1 MEEQVDLDN
10 LTKEDFLEMA
20 KYVGHTEAIN
30 RKLLEDLREAK
41 AALAATVHQR
51 NSLHARLQTLM
62 SDKINTIDVS
72 QIKTE
77 IITNMDLVNPEQ
89 WAVPEGR
96 VSKIEKSDKH

>member
-10 LTKEDFLEMA
+10 LTQEDFLEMA

-51 NSLHARLQTLM
+51 NSLNARLQNLM
-62 SDKINTIDVS
+62 SDRINTIDVS
-72 QIKTE
+72 AIKTE
-77 IITNMDLVNPEQ
+77 VINTHLDLINPEQ
-89 WAVPEGR
+89 YR
-96 VSKIEKSDKH
+96 EKKNQR